1 MIEFI
6 QQYQIGLYICFF
18 LLPFL
23 QEDVSILG
31 AASACASGLGDPFLG
46 FLLTGAGLTTSASLK
61 YGVGR
66 AATTREWA
74 KKYAESPKILKAGDN
89 VKTNL
94 GKSLFMARF
103 ISAVRIP
110 FYVGA
115 GFFSVSFPKFLVFVV
130 TSAALYLGIA
140 FALFHVFGEIAG
152 EKMKIY
158 LPLLAIIMLVI
169 YFIYTTIKS
178 RGKKVDS

>member
-6 QQYQIGLYICFF
+6 QQYQLGLYVCFF

-31 AASACASGLGDPFLG
+31 AASACASGLADPFLG
-46 FLLTGAGLTTSASLK
+46 FFFTAAGLTTSASLK
-61 YGVGR
+61 YWLGR
-66 AATTREWA
+66 AATSRDWA
-74 KKYAESPKILKAGDN
+74 KKYAENPKILKAGDS
-89 VKTNL
+89 VKGNL
-94 GKSLFMARF
+94 GKSLYMARF

-110 FYVGA
+110 FYIGA
-115 GFFSVSFPKFLVFVV
+115 GFFNVNFPKFLLFVT

-152 EKMKIY
+152 DKLRIY
-158 LPLLAIIMLVI
+158 LPVLAIILLVL
-169 YFIYTTIKS
+169 YFIYSKIKPS
-178 RGKKVDS
+178 KKSNAE

>member
-1 MIEFI
+1 MEFI
-6 QQYQIGLYICFF
+6 QQYQLGLYICFF

-46 FLLTGAGLTTSASLK
+46 FLFTGAGLTTSASLK
-61 YGVGR
+61 YGLGH

-74 KKYAESPKILKAGDN
+74 KKYALNPKILKAGDS

-94 GKSLFMARF
+94 GKSLYMARF

-110 FYVGA
+110 FYIGA
-115 GFFSVSFPKFLVFVV
+115 GFFSVSFPKFLFFVA
-130 TSAALYLGIA
+130 TSAVLYLAIA
-140 FALFHVFGEIAG
+140 FGLFHVFGEIAG
-152 EKMKIY
+152 EKLKVY
-158 LPLLAIIMLVI
+158 LPILAVVCLVI
-169 YFIYTTIKS
+169 YLILTKMKPAKKS
-178 RGKKVDS
+178 V

>member
-6 QQYQIGLYICFF
+6 QQYQIGLYLCFF

-46 FLLTGAGLTTSASLK
+46 FLFTGAGLTASASLK
-61 YGVGR
+61 YGLGR
-66 AATTREWA
+66 AATSREWA
-74 KKYAESPKILKAGDN
+74 KKYAQGPKILKAGDN
-89 VKTNL
+89 VKSNL
-94 GKSLFMARF
+94 GKSLYMARF
-103 ISAVRIP
+103 ISAVRLP
-110 FYVGA
+110 FYIGA
-115 GFFSVSFPKFLVFVV
+115 GFFNVNFPKFLFFVV

-152 EKMKIY
+152 DKLQIY
-158 LPLLAIIMLVI
+158 LPIFAIIILVI
-169 YFIYTTIKS
+169 YFIVSKIKNPNKS
-178 RGKKVDS
+178 A